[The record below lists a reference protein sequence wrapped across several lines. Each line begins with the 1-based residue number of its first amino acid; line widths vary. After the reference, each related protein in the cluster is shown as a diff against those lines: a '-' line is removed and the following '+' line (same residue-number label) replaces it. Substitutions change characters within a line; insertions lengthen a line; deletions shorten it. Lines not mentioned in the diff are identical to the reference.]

1 MDKEKSKIMWYDNA
15 EVITNLII
23 GLIFLIILLSQS
35 FAINN
40 NLSASTIVRDII
52 NHNINYI
59 LVLVYFIALKFKW
72 GKKYFNYLN
81 IFLVLLYLI
90 FTVTSFLSVFQAIT
104 IPSIVSLGIKVAI
117 LLYLIHTMFRD
128 TRYFKEFKL
137 ASSPFNEINND
148 NYLSILVVLS
158 CILLAFN
165 LIMVTSFDGTVIS
178 ILDACYVMLIARYIY
193 LYREYLEFKTM
204 VKLKEAS
211 KEEEAK

>member
-1 MDKEKSKIMWYDNA
+1 MNKDKSKIMWYDNA
-15 EVITNLII
+15 EVLTNLII
-23 GLIFLIILLSQS
+23 GLIFLIILLTQS

-40 NLSASTIVRDII
+40 NLSASNIVRDII
-52 NHNINYI
+52 NHNINYL
-59 LVLVYFIALKFKW
+59 LVLVYFVALKFRS

-81 IFLVLLYLI
+81 IFLVVLYLI
-90 FTVTSFLSVFQAIT
+90 LTITSCLSVFQAIT
-104 IPSIVSLGIKVAI
+104 IPSVISLCIKIVI

-128 TRYFKEFKL
+128 TRYFNEFKL
-137 ASSPFNEINND
+137 GTSPFNELSNE

-165 LIMVTSFDGTVIS
+165 LIMVTDFDGAVIS
-178 ILDACYVMLIARYIY
+178 ILDAFYVMLIARYIY

-211 KEEEAK
+211 KEEEA

>member
-1 MDKEKSKIMWYDNA
+1 MNKDKSKIMWYDNA
-15 EVITNLII
+15 NVITNLII
-23 GLIFLIILLSQS
+23 GLILLIILLSQS

-40 NLSASTIVRDII
+40 NLSSITIVRDII
-52 NHNINYI
+52 NHNINYL
-59 LVLVYFIALKFKW
+59 LVLVYFVALKFRS

-81 IFLVLLYLI
+81 IFLVVLYLI
-90 FTVTSFLSVFQAIT
+90 LTITSCLSVFQAIT
-104 IPSIVSLGIKVAI
+104 IPSVISLCIKIVI

-128 TRYFKEFKL
+128 TRYFNEFKL
-137 ASSPFNEINND
+137 GTSPFNELSNE

-165 LIMVTSFDGTVIS
+165 LIMVTDFDGAVIS
-178 ILDACYVMLIARYIY
+178 ILDAFYVMLIARYIY

-211 KEEEAK
+211 KEEEA

>member
-1 MDKEKSKIMWYDNA
+1 MNKDKSKIMWYDNA
-15 EVITNLII
+15 NVIINLII
-23 GLIFLIILLSQS
+23 GLILLIILLSQS

-40 NLSASTIVRDII
+40 NLSSITIVRDII
-52 NHNINYI
+52 NHNINYL
-59 LVLVYFIALKFKW
+59 LVLVYFVALKFRS

-81 IFLVLLYLI
+81 IFLVVLYLI
-90 FTVTSFLSVFQAIT
+90 LTITSCLSVFQAIT
-104 IPSIVSLGIKVAI
+104 IPSVISLCIKIVI

-128 TRYFKEFKL
+128 TRYFNEFKL
-137 ASSPFNEINND
+137 CTSPFNELSNE

-165 LIMVTSFDGTVIS
+165 LIMVTDFDGAVIS
-178 ILDACYVMLIARYIY
+178 ILDAFYVMLIARYIY

-211 KEEEAK
+211 KEEEA

>member
-1 MDKEKSKIMWYDNA
+1 MNKDKSKIMWYDNA
-15 EVITNLII
+15 NVITNLII
-23 GLIFLIILLSQS
+23 GLILLIILLSQS

-40 NLSASTIVRDII
+40 NLSSITIVRDII
-52 NHNINYI
+52 NHNINYL
-59 LVLVYFIALKFKW
+59 LVLVYFVALKFRS

-81 IFLVLLYLI
+81 IFLVVLYLI
-90 FTVTSFLSVFQAIT
+90 LTITSCLSVFQAIT
-104 IPSIVSLGIKVAI
+104 IPSVISLCIKIVI

-128 TRYFKEFKL
+128 TRYFNEFKL
-137 ASSPFNEINND
+137 CTSPFNELSNE

-165 LIMVTSFDGTVIS
+165 LIMVADFDGAVIS
-178 ILDACYVMLIARYIY
+178 ILDAFYVMLIARYIY

-211 KEEEAK
+211 KEEEA

>member
-23 GLIFLIILLSQS
+23 GLIFLIILLTQS

-40 NLSASTIVRDII
+40 NLSASNIVRDII
-52 NHNINYI
+52 NHNINYL
-59 LVLVYFIALKFKW
+59 LVLIYFIALKFKF
-72 GKKYFNYLN
+72 GKKYFNHLN
-81 IFLVLLYLI
+81 VFLLFLYLI
-90 FTVTSFLSVFQAIT
+90 FTVTSCLSVFQAIT
-104 IPSIVSLGIKVAI
+104 IPSVISLGIKVVI
-117 LLYLIHTMFRD
+117 LLYLVHTMFRD

-137 ASSPFNEINND
+137 GTSPFNEFSND
-148 NYLSILVVLS
+148 NYLSILVVLAS
-158 CILLAFN
+158 VLLAFN
-165 LIMVTSFDGTVIS
+165 LIMVSDFDGAVIS
-178 ILDACYVMLIARYIY
+178 ILDACYVMLMARYIY